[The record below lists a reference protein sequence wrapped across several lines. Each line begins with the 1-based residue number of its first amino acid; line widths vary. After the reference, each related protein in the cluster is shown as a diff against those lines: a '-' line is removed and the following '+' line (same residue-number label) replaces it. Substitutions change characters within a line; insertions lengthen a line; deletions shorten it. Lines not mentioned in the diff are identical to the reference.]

1 MWSRMHPVHT
11 PVYPVAT
18 YIILCLPTVFTAYS
32 CSYMQLHTQPL
43 PATSMLVKVMY
54 TSLAVLVHLS
64 VYISFNKNTEYY
76 CVTMNPVHKLSR
88 DQSHV
93 YCISKDMQNQPAV
106 SIKLLHGSYSWPS
119 TAVTVSY
126 CTSIILVITH

>member
-1 MWSRMHPVHT
+1 
-11 PVYPVAT
+11 
-18 YIILCLPTVFTAYS
+18 
-32 CSYMQLHTQPL
+32 MQLYTQPL
-43 PATSMLVKVMY
+43 PATSRLVKVMY

-93 YCISKDMQNQPAV
+93 YCIPKDMRNQPAV
-106 SIKLLHGSYSWPS
+106 SIKLLVAIVGH
-119 TAVTVSY
+119 
-126 CTSIILVITH
+126 SINS